1 MVVCCHRLG
10 AACAALVACW
20 FQAVHVPILSYQH
33 ELVRRILGAAAMAN
47 TVMAMGGKE
56 RTETMLRD
64 ILDKSGLELVK
75 MWRPDVG
82 VQGLIEAKLKG

>member
-1 MVVCCHRLG
+1 M
-10 AACAALVACW
+10 
-20 FQAVHVPILSYQH
+20 PILSYQH